1 MLLATSRAEAS
12 QNVVQ
17 RYGSTERTHLGEF
30 FTITTHMTT
39 HDDRW
44 PQAVELSGQV
54 QRCHAVI
61 DSSPALQLSCQEQ
74 RSLLDRKMAQLKER
88 RYVRTCVRITLTV
101 SSPSLSLA
109 AFSVAIDNWTY
120 SILTELTSVCG
131 T

>member
-1 MLLATSRAEAS
+1 MNASTTVYHSVLLATSRAEAS

-30 FTITTHMTT
+30 FTITMHT
-39 HDDRW
+39 HDGRW

-74 RSLLDRKMAQLKER
+74 RALLDRKMAQLKER
-88 RYVRTCVRITLTV
+88 RYVHVLG
-101 SSPSLSLA
+101 SH
-109 AFSVAIDNWTY
+109 
-120 SILTELTSVCG
+120 
-131 T
+131 